1 MHSMYAVLTGD
12 VVDFTKLAAE
22 DRRRLVDALKT
33 SFEYVRRNASAPGEV
48 AFDRFRG
55 DSFQGVLPD
64 PRQALQAVVTIR
76 AALRSAQPEGSDVSW
91 DARVAVGI
99 GRIEVLPKRVTEG
112 DGEAFRR
119 SGPALDGMKGRRR
132 LSIST
137 PWPAIDE
144 EMDVST
150 ALLDAVIAKWSP
162 KQAEVVLELLKDKSQ
177 EQIAS
182 SCNISQSAVSYRVQ
196 GAGWFAVERFLE
208 RYRKVIHRQ
217 LQDE

>member
-1 MHSMYAVLTGD
+1 MDSMYAVLTGD

-22 DRRRLVDALKT
+22 DRQHVLDVLTT
-33 SFEYVRRNASAPGEV
+33 SFEYVRRNANVPDKV

-55 DSFQGVLPD
+55 DSFQGVIPD
-64 PRQALQAVVTIR
+64 PRQALQAAVTIR
-76 AALRSAQPEGSDVSW
+76 AMFRSAQPEGSNVSW

-99 GRIEVLPKRVTEG
+99 GKIEVLPKRVTEG
-112 DGEAFRR
+112 DGEAFLL

-132 LSIST
+132 LSIHTS
-137 PWPAIDE
+137 WPAIDE

-162 KQAEVVLELLKDKSQ
+162 KQAEVVLELLQDQSQ
-177 EQIAS
+177 EQIAA
-182 SCNISQSAVSYRVQ
+182 SCSISQSAVSYRVQ